1 MRPGSRPASQLP
13 SKRKVFA
20 SMPQCIAAVF
30 TLASALFS
38 APKGR
43 HSARR
48 RRSRRVRRYAR
59 ALPSA
64 SRTTPPVRSV
74 PRTVPSP
81 RTPRLSPPSTE
92 LRAEDIALVR
102 PYLAAHEE
110 CDLAQESAM
119 ARLRAWG
126 AEPLPAT
133 RTRPPVQ
140 DFGTDFPV
148 PQPRTPAPR
157 VPSRME
163 ELPHLARLR
172 RRQRQ
177 RLAGVAV

>member
-1 MRPGSRPASQLP
+1 
-13 SKRKVFA
+13 
-20 SMPQCIAAVF
+20 MPQCIAAVF
-30 TLASALFS
+30 APALALFVALLS
-38 APKGR
+38 PPRGR

-48 RRSRRVRRYAR
+48 RRSRRVRRYVR
-59 ALPSA
+59 TLPAASAPPVSA
-64 SRTTPPVRSV
+64 SVSPPRPA
-74 PRTVPSP
+74 PRTVPPP
-81 RTPRLSPPSTE
+81 RPVRPARPARLAPPSTE

-102 PYLAAHEE
+102 PYLTAHEE
-110 CDLAQESAM
+110 RDLAQQRAT

-126 AEPLPAT
+126 AEPPPVT
-133 RTRPPVQ
+133 RPRPPVQ

-148 PQPRTPAPR
+148 PKPRIPAPR

-172 RRQRQ
+172 RRQQQ

>member
-1 MRPGSRPASQLP
+1 
-13 SKRKVFA
+13 
-20 SMPQCIAAVF
+20 MPQCIAAVF